1 MICFSTFI
9 KTRTLHRGETSKKL
23 EPKKLTFLSRR
34 RKLNAI
40 LPRFGGH
47 KKFDLN
53 QLEYVRFLYFKLREI
68 HLIVTLLRNGQNKVS

>member
-1 MICFSTFI
+1 MFI
-9 KTRTLHRGETSKKL
+9 KTRTLHRGETSQKL

-53 QLEYVRFLYFKLREI
+53 
-68 HLIVTLLRNGQNKVS
+68 

>member
-1 MICFSTFI
+1 MTKLSINLDCNTFFRDLHLYKQQENLVICFSTFI
-9 KTRTLHRGETSKKL
+9 KTRTLHRGETSQKL

-53 QLEYVRFLYFKLREI
+53 
-68 HLIVTLLRNGQNKVS
+68 